1 MSRRIYPTEHTVI
14 DTEMLYVLF
23 VSEYLG
29 RQDPLYQS
37 PQIQSIIQGTLVEM
51 FVQIHQAS
59 TDKWTTFVPKVYVT
73 TTWSVC
79 TITSKPRRRH
89 DSVYYCQNLVTHRIY
104 SSESQSLSYLLGL
117 GLKTSWS
124 AGPWLHPRCQH
135 QSLHP
140 TESLPMSSILLVH
153 LFPPIKHLRR
163 YIWPSTSICCA
174 FLAEIFL

>member
-59 TDKWTTFVPKVYVT
+59 TDK
-73 TTWSVC
+73 
-79 TITSKPRRRH
+79 
-89 DSVYYCQNLVTHRIY
+89 
-104 SSESQSLSYLLGL
+104 
-117 GLKTSWS
+117 
-124 AGPWLHPRCQH
+124 
-135 QSLHP
+135 
-140 TESLPMSSILLVH
+140 
-153 LFPPIKHLRR
+153 
-163 YIWPSTSICCA
+163 
-174 FLAEIFL
+174 